1 MISPFPPAPTEH
13 LEWLGNVQEV
23 RHPLSQSHPI
33 WVRSSVVAAG
43 APVPQPSVPSPEQHP
58 YCEVAFVREGRGWQY
73 IGSEKLERNSGDI
86 ILLGPGLPHYGMHL
100 DWPQR
105 HSVVYFLP
113 TVVFEMGP
121 EGDGARVLERFTL
134 PQPIRRRILRPPL
147 ELRAKLEAVFDD
159 LQNEFD
165 GSAVCREFRLRSL
178 LAEILSSILRW
189 DDRFHRD
196 TATDRQAVNWVQI
209 EKALRYIQEHY
220 TEAIYV
226 QDVARA
232 AGLGASRLQT
242 MFREALGIS
251 CMQYLL
257 SFRVSHAAASLCQ
270 PGARVADVAM
280 ATGFDALSN
289 FNTAFRRAMGMS
301 PTEYIR
307 RRQHGA

>member
-1 MISPFPPAPTEH
+1 MIASFDSAPTEH
-13 LEWLGNVQEV
+13 LEWLGQVQEV

-33 WVRSSVVAAG
+33 WVHSSVISAG
-43 APVPQPSVPSPEQHP
+43 ASVPQPSVPCPEQHP

-73 IGSEKLERNSGDI
+73 IGREKLERNSGDL

-121 EGDGARVLERFTL
+121 EGDGARVLARFTQ
-134 PQPIRRRILRPPL
+134 PQPIRHRVLRATP
-147 ELRAKLEAVFDD
+147 ELRARLETLFDE
-159 LQNEFD
+159 LQTEFD
-165 GSAVCREFRLRSL
+165 GNALCRELRLRSL

-189 DDRFHRD
+189 DGCFRREE
-196 TATDRQAVNWVQI
+196 AVDRQALNWVQI

-232 AGLGASRLQT
+232 AGVGASGLQT
-242 MFREALGIS
+242 MFRDALGIS

-257 SFRVSHAAASLCQ
+257 SFRISHAAAALCQ

-280 ATGFDALSN
+280 AMGFESLSN
-289 FNTAFRRAMGMS
+289 FNTAFRRVMAMS
-301 PTEYIR
+301 PTEYMR
-307 RRQHGA
+307 RHSQ